1 MNFTLLIRSW
11 WVHKYA
17 LYTQL
22 VPPPPKS
29 CKWVVHSTHLNST
42 IWHGGFLHSL
52 ASSCARRA
60 DWADSYT
67 CPWLLHKEDEFLCL
81 LASSYA
87 CWQVLMLVGK
97 FLRLLASSYTI
108 SGFRWYDAPQDEA
121 LSRFWP
127 ALSSRHPMGSKPL
140 FQEMPRPLGLTYHI
154 TMRCNVGIPYSNVM
168 DCQETPHWLLF
179 YPKSRNLSKCN
190 LTSNGVRPPNLT
202 NICSNF
208 Y

>member
-22 VPPPPKS
+22 APLPP
-29 CKWVVHSTHLNST
+29 
-42 IWHGGFLHSL
+42 SL
-52 ASSCARRA
+52 ASGLCIQLISTARFGTVGF
-60 DWADSYT
+60 YT
-67 CPWLLHKEDEFLCL
+67 RWQVLVREGQIGQILTLVHGFYTRRTSFC
-81 LASSYA
+81 A

-140 FQEMPRPLGLTYHI
+140 FQEMPHPLGLTYHI
-154 TMRCNVGIPYSNVM
+154 TMCCNVGILYSNVM

-190 LTSNGVRPPNLT
+190 LTS
-202 NICSNF
+202 
-208 Y
+208 